1 MGVPAAN
8 ISKSIMP
15 MKLSQVDRIVKLNIH
30 YTFVV
35 KTTNCDVIVT
45 PKARK
50 IPIRNNISALFHVV
64 LLI

>member
-15 MKLSQVDRIVKLNIH
+15 MKLSQVDRIVKLNTR

-35 KTTNCDVIVT
+35 KTTNYDVIMT
-45 PKARK
+45 PSVRK
-50 IPIRNNISALFHVV
+50 MPI
-64 LLI
+64 